1 MKLQTPHGTLCG
13 LEAADLLRSSEMAL
27 DTALFQAS
35 QFLAVVALQLK
46 CMPIKGWLED
56 GLCREEHS
64 SEADLC
70 LEGLHPA
77 EEICVHKLGRKVAD
91 LTNSGG

>member
-13 LEAADLLRSSEMAL
+13 LEAAALLRSSEM
-27 DTALFQAS
+27 FQAS